1 MHGKEE
7 KEGIALRQKVLT
19 RSKDVQMK
27 EEGRRKKSDGKEYKY
42 RKRRNRKTKNIQE
55 VVESEKKRRGR

>member
-7 KEGIALRQKVLT
+7 KEGMVLRQKVLT

-27 EEGRRKKSDGKEYKY
+27 EEVK
-42 RKRRNRKTKNIQE
+42 QE
-55 VVESEKKRRGR
+55 